1 MARHGAAPA
10 HPGAHAAPRSR
21 AAPAGAA
28 RDPGVLREDGDGD
41 AAGTGRR
48 LRQRGAIAPRSG
60 FPRALLREPPP
71 RRPRA
76 NHLRGQHAQGQRK
89 AQCHS
94 ARSRRRHRLPDAGGR
109 RSGGDHGVDPP
120 CDRGSAGGG
129 QRDLAPE
136 GAQPLAARHRAV
148 QGPVRCA
155 QAPGPRRRRRA
166 RDHGGLHGQLGFS
179 RPGPARLWLRA
190 LRARRRRVAA
200 DPRQRRAHL
209 RRERDRRGALLHGAA
224 AADGR
229 GLMARARLA
238 IRRGGPR
245 DVPVILALIRGLAE
259 YERLAHQVE
268 ATPARLKRHGFGR
281 RPYFETLI
289 CRRGRRPV
297 GFALFF
303 FTYSTFLARPSLYL
317 EDLFVL
323 PEERGKGAGKAL
335 LRALAKIAVARGC
348 GRMEWAVLDWNT
360 PSIRFYKALGAKLR
374 KEWVLT
380 RLTGPALR
388 RLGR

>member
-1 MARHGAAPA
+1 M
-10 HPGAHAAPRSR
+10 
-21 AAPAGAA
+21 
-28 RDPGVLREDGDGD
+28 
-41 AAGTGRR
+41 
-48 LRQRGAIAPRSG
+48 
-60 FPRALLREPPP
+60 
-71 RRPRA
+71 
-76 NHLRGQHAQGQRK
+76 
-89 AQCHS
+89 
-94 ARSRRRHRLPDAGGR
+94 
-109 RSGGDHGVDPP
+109 
-120 CDRGSAGGG
+120 
-129 QRDLAPE
+129 
-136 GAQPLAARHRAV
+136 
-148 QGPVRCA
+148 
-155 QAPGPRRRRRA
+155 
-166 RDHGGLHGQLGFS
+166 
-179 RPGPARLWLRA
+179 
-190 LRARRRRVAA
+190 
-200 DPRQRRAHL
+200 
-209 RRERDRRGALLHGAA
+209 
-224 AADGR
+224 
-229 GLMARARLA
+229 
-238 IRRGGPR
+238 
-245 DVPVILALIRGLAE
+245 PVILALIRGLAE

-360 PSIRFYKALGAKLR
+360 PSIRFYKRLGAKLR